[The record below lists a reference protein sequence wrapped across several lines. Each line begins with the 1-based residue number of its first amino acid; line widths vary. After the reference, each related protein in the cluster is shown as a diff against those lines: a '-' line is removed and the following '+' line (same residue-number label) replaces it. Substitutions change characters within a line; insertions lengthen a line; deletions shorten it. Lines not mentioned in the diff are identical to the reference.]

1 MLFQVIIGPSV
12 SDAEKEMEEGKAF
25 AEGYEFRI
33 DQFKD
38 QKGLRDL
45 IAQSDLPVLITVR
58 KKSQGGF
65 FAKEEKER
73 KKLLEAYLSLEP
85 EYVDIEADT
94 PFLEELAEKYFKT
107 EFILSHHDF
116 KKTPENLEQLFSS
129 LQRIP
134 RGIVKMA
141 CFANS
146 SLDALRMMRF
156 VKEKAEEGQ
165 KIIGIAMGE
174 KGQFS
179 RVLGPIMGNFID
191 YAPLKIEGQT
201 APGQY
206 TLQELCEIFRYK
218 SLNTQS
224 CIYGL
229 IGSPVT
235 QSLSHITHNQVF
247 AEMEKNAVYVKMDMD
262 TDEIPTF
269 FSLIRDLPF
278 HGFSITMPLKETVQ
292 PFNQLDPKAK
302 KIGAVNTLKEKGDGW
317 IGFNTDCVG
326 AMNAIEKKMK
336 VANKKIVLLGAG
348 GAAKA
353 IAYEAML
360 RKGRVI
366 ILNRS
371 EQKALGLAASLG
383 CEGFGLSRIEE
394 LKGYDVLINAT
405 SVGMDSDE
413 IPIQPDKIDPKALV
427 MEIITH
433 PPKTRLLREAEKRGC
448 EVIKGIE
455 MWIYQ
460 AIEQYVHWF
469 GQKVDPDKVEAKIR
483 HVIKH
488 L

>member
-1 MLFQVIIGPSV
+1 MLFQVISGPTV
-12 SDAEKEMEEGKAF
+12 AVAKEEMEKGKAF
-25 AEGYEFRI
+25 ADGYEFRI
-33 DQFKD
+33 DQFNDK
-38 QKGLRDL
+38 KGLKDL
-45 IAQSDLPVLITVR
+45 IAQSNLPVLITVR

-73 KKLLEAYLSLEP
+73 KRLLESLLEIEP

-116 KKTPENLEQLFSS
+116 EKIPENLEQLFSS

-156 VKEKAEEGQ
+156 VREKASHGQ
-165 KIIGIAMGE
+165 KIIGISMGE

-179 RVLGPIMGNFID
+179 RALGPVMGNFID
-191 YAPLKIEGQT
+191 YAPLKTKGQT

-206 TLQELCEIFRYK
+206 TLQQLCEIFRYK
-218 SLNTQS
+218 SLNHQS
-224 CIYGL
+224 CIYAL

-235 QSLSHITHNQVF
+235 QSLSHITHNEIF
-247 AEMEKNAVYVKMDMD
+247 EEMGKNAVYVKIDMD
-262 TDEIPTF
+262 THETPAF
-269 FSLIRDLPF
+269 FSLIHDLPF

-292 PFNQLDPKAK
+292 PFIQLDPKAK
-302 KIGAVNTLKEKGDGW
+302 KIGAVNTLKENGDEW

-326 AMNAIEKKMK
+326 AMNAIETKMK
-336 VANKKIVLLGAG
+336 VENKKIVLLGAG

-360 RKGRVI
+360 RKGKVI

-371 EQKALGLAASLG
+371 EEKAKELAASLG
-383 CEGFGLSRIEE
+383 CEGYGLSKIEE

-413 IPIQPDKIDPKALV
+413 IPIQPDQIDPKALV

-433 PPKTRLLREAEKRGC
+433 PPKTKLLREAEKKGC
-448 EVIKGIE
+448 EIIKGIE
-455 MWIYQ
+455 MWIFQ

-469 GQKVDPDKVEAKIR
+469 GKKIDPVKVEDKIR
-483 HVIKH
+483 HILKC